1 MLSKKIEE
9 ILHCSGEI
17 ATSTEVTPEKNNEEN
32 HCSADGYAM

>member
-9 ILHCSGEI
+9 KLHCSGEI
-17 ATSTEVTPEKNNEEN
+17 ATSIKVTPEKTNDEN